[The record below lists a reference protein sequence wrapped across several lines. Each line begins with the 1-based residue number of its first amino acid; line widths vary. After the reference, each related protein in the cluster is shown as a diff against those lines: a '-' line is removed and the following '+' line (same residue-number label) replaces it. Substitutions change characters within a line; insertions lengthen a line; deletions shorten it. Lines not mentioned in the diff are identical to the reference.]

1 MMKPKEIWEL
11 VKDAGRAWSDDRAPR
26 MGAALAYYAVFSL
39 APLLLIA
46 IGIAGAVRGEQAA
59 RGEIVGQIEQ
69 TVGKPAAEAI
79 QGMLKS
85 AWDAEGSTLPTLVG
99 FAVLLFGASG
109 VFVEL
114 HDALNTIWKVPP
126 KPGQG
131 FLRLLRDRL
140 LSFTVVLGT
149 GFLLLVSL
157 IVSAALAALSHF
169 LTPDSLPGGVYLW
182 QGVNILVSFC
192 FIALLFAMIFKLLP
206 DTRVAWRDVWVGAAL
221 TALLFTAGKYLL
233 GLYIGQSGVTS
244 TFGAAGSLVLVLLW
258 VYYSAQILLFGAEF
272 AYAYSKRRGSKAGP
286 SGEGTVAASRPRAGR
301 QEVQS

>member
-1 MMKPKEIWEL
+1 MRPTQIWEL
-11 VKDAGRAWSDDRAPR
+11 VKDAGRAWNEDRAPR

-39 APLLLIA
+39 APLLIIA

-59 RGEIVGQIEQ
+59 RGEIVDQIEQ

-85 AWDAEGSTLPTLVG
+85 AWDANGSTLPTIVG

-131 FLRLLRDRL
+131 FLQLLRERL

-157 IVSAALAALSHF
+157 IVSAALSALNHV
-169 LTPDSLPGGVYLW
+169 LTPDALPGGFYLW
-182 QGVNILVSFC
+182 QGVNVLVSLC
-192 FIALLFAMIFKLLP
+192 FITLLFGMIFKLLP
-206 DTRVAWRDVWVGAAL
+206 DTPVAWRDVWVSAAL
-221 TALLFTAGKYLL
+221 TALLFTGGKYLL
-233 GLYIGQSGVTS
+233 GLYIGKSGVTS
-244 TFGAAGSLVLVLLW
+244 TFGAAGSLVLILLW
-258 VYYSAQILLFGAEF
+258 VYYSSQILLFGAEF
-272 AYAYSKRRGSKAGP
+272 AYAYARRRGSKAGP
-286 SGEGTVAASRPRAGR
+286 SGDAVSRPSVGM
-301 QEVQS
+301 QQVQF